1 MMASTAAKS
10 IGSTISLN
18 AASTITRMTVAAVNP
33 TKAHDQTP
41 SLGIGVRRA
50 PGSTVTV
57 SRPPSGG
64 SLPSAMSGST
74 MTSVVSVMGVAL
86 QA

>member
-1 MMASTAAKS
+1 MIASTAAKS

-18 AASTITRMTVAAVNP
+18 APSTITTMTAAAVNP
-33 TKAHDQTP
+33 TKAHDHTP
-41 SLGIGVRRA
+41 ILGIGVRRA
-50 PGSTVTV
+50 AGSTVTV
-57 SRPPSGG
+57 SRPPAGG
-64 SLPSAMSGST
+64 SLPSAMVGST